1 MRYGY
6 GDILSIIVWMEG
18 YGVRRGPIRIEVEVA
33 EYGSVVE
40 IPLISPNAIVGIP
53 PNECVPRIFL
63 IQGFLYETPVG
74 YDLCKSGMIRD
85 VGMEG
90 YDVRAGY
97 PFRPELHIMRYLGVV
112 DIPLH
117 V

>member
-1 MRYGY
+1 MR
-6 GDILSIIVWMEG
+6 S
-18 YGVRRGPIRIEVEVA
+18 GPIRIEVEVA

-40 IPLISPNAIVGIP
+40 IPLISPDAIVGIP

-63 IQGFLYETPVG
+63 RQGFQYETPVG
-74 YDLCKSGMIRD
+74 YVLCKSGMIRN

-90 YDVRAGY
+90 YGVMARY
-97 PFRPELHIMRYLGVV
+97 PLSPEFHIMRYWGAV
-112 DIPLH
+112 DIPLR

>member
-1 MRYGY
+1 MR
-6 GDILSIIVWMEG
+6 S
-18 YGVRRGPIRIEVEVA
+18 GPIRVEVEVA
-33 EYGSVVE
+33 EYGSVFE

-63 IQGFLYETPVG
+63 LYGFQYETPVG
-74 YDLCKSGMIRD
+74 YRLFKNGLIRV

-97 PFRPELHIMRYLGVV
+97 PFSPEFHIMRYWGVV